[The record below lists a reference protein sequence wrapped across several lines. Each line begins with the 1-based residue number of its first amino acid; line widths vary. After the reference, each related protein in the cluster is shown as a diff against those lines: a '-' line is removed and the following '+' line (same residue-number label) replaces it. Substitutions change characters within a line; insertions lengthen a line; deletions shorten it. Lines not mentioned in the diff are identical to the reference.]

1 MKKIHAI
8 LSSVICH
15 SSFSVALLSFII
27 CHLSFSPV
35 GAQTTVSAYR
45 PGVTTDG
52 AVYYLPRT
60 ALRISVLV
68 ERTTYEPG
76 DFASYAQR
84 YLRLQNVSLDSRVS
98 HRVVSITQAPF
109 GMADKQ
115 KAYAVKFNAKTVA
128 ANVALADDGRLLAI
142 NAEPTAEVQPTTFTP
157 APKAAP
163 LNPRQFMNGEI
174 LSAGSTAKMAELTSR
189 EIYDLRENHSLLIKG
204 QADFMPKDG
213 QQLKLMLAQLETQE
227 QALRS
232 LFEGTIT
239 CDTTEYILT
248 FVPEKPVSREVLF
261 RLSEELGMVDADDLS
276 GEPFYITI
284 ENISE
289 LPPVDQ
295 EAAAK
300 VKKKVFESGI
310 YVNVPG
316 RMRCTIHHGIDQI
329 GQAEFPAAQ
338 FGNVELLSA
347 ELFDKRYT
355 TQLWIS
361 PLTGAVERLQAD
373 MKK

>member
-1 MKKIHAI
+1 
-8 LSSVICH
+8 LLFFVLYLL
-15 SSFSVALLSFII
+15 FSVSAK
-27 CHLSFSPV
+27 
-35 GAQTTVSAYR
+35 AQTTVSDYR

-52 AVYYLPRT
+52 AVYFLPRT
-60 ALRISVLV
+60 ALRITVLV

-76 DFASYAQR
+76 DYASYAQR
-84 YLRLQNVSLDSRVS
+84 YLRLQNVSLDSRVN
-98 HRVVSITQAPF
+98 HRVVSIKQSSF

-142 NAEPTAEVQPTTFTP
+142 NAEPTAEVQPTSFTP
-157 APKAAP
+157 APKATP
-163 LNPRQFMNGEI
+163 LNPRQFLNGEI
-174 LSAGSTAKMAELTSR
+174 LSAGSTAKMAELISR
-189 EIYDLRENHSLLIKG
+189 EICDLRENHSLLIKG

-213 QQLKLMLAQLETQE
+213 QQMKLMLTQLETQE

-232 LFEGTIT
+232 LFEGTTT

-261 RLSEELGMVDADDLS
+261 RLSPEQGMVDADDLS
-276 GEPFYITI
+276 GEPFYISI

-300 VKKKVFESGI
+300 VKKKVYESGV

-316 RMRCTIHHGIDQI
+316 RMRSTIHQGIDQI
-329 GQAEFPAAQ
+329 NQAEFPVAQ